1 MLNADHVL
9 CAVCTHINGLD
20 KMNLAIVPSETVRGE
35 AKWNQAI
42 VHKQHKHTLIAISVC
57 FWVRGMQS

>member
-35 AKWNQAI
+35 AK
-42 VHKQHKHTLIAISVC
+42 
-57 FWVRGMQS
+57 